1 MTEAKDKKSKP
12 EQARQAGPY
21 PQCYCMEAREILSRL
36 TQAFGL
42 PEDATEHFRQARIE
56 VLKGVRGLLD
66 HRIETLS
73 RVGRKGTRVTV
84 E

>member
-12 EQARQAGPY
+12 EQARQVGPY
-21 PQCYCMEAREILSRL
+21 PQCSFMEAREMLSRV

-42 PEDATEHFRQARIE
+42 PEEVTDHFRQARIE
-56 VLKGVRGLLD
+56 VLKGIRGMLD
-66 HRIETLS
+66 HRIERLS
-73 RVGRKGTRVTV
+73 RVNRKGTRVTV